1 MKNSALLIIDIQN
14 DFCESGALAVKD
26 ANSIIPVV
34 NNLIDYSNEINSFI
48 IATKDWHPLNHKS
61 FAINSCKE
69 IGEFGELEGLPQVF
83 WPIHCVQDTFGSE
96 FHKDLSP
103 IENIVYKGQDFLVD
117 SYSGFFDN
125 GKIHK
130 TDLDKT
136 LKEKGIKTL
145 YVVGLA
151 TDYCVKYSVLDAL
164 NLGYEVFLVE
174 DAIKGVNLSENDSQ
188 NAINEMT
195 NLGAKIIRSSDILK
209 VSFA

>member
-1 MKNSALLIIDIQN
+1 MKNSALLVIDIQN
-14 DFCESGALAVKD
+14 DFCEGGALAVKD

-34 NNLIDYSNEINSFI
+34 NKLIDYFKNIDSFI
-48 IATKDWHPLNHKS
+48 IATKDWHPINHRS

-96 FHKDLSP
+96 FHSDLLP
-103 IENIVYKGQDFLVD
+103 IENVIYKGQDFLVD

-130 TDLDKT
+130 TDLDKI
-136 LKEKGIKTL
+136 LKENEIKTL

-164 NLGYEVFLVE
+164 TLGYNVFLIE

-188 NAINEMT
+188 KAIDEMIAAGT
-195 NLGAKIIRSSDILK
+195 KLTKSSDIIK
-209 VSFA
+209 ETP

>member
-1 MKNSALLIIDIQN
+1 MKNSALLVIDIQN
-14 DFCESGALAVKD
+14 DFCEGGALAVKD

-34 NNLIDYSNEINSFI
+34 NKLIDYFKNIDSFI
-48 IATKDWHPLNHKS
+48 IATKDWHPINHRS

-96 FHKDLSP
+96 FHSDLLP
-103 IENIVYKGQDFLVD
+103 IENIIYKGQDFLVD

-130 TDLDKT
+130 TDLDKI
-136 LKEKGIKTL
+136 LKENEIKTL

-164 NLGYEVFLVE
+164 TLGYNVFLIE

-188 NAINEMT
+188 KAIDEMIVAGT
-195 NLGAKIIRSSDILK
+195 KLTKSSDIIK
-209 VSFA
+209 ETP

>member
-34 NNLIDYSNEINSFI
+34 NNLIDYFNKINSFI

-61 FAINSCKE
+61 FAINYCKE
-69 IGEFGELEGLPQVF
+69 IGEFGKLEGLPQVF

-103 IENIVYKGQDFLVD
+103 IENTIYKGQDFLVD

-136 LKEKGIKTL
+136 LKEKGIKAL

-195 NLGAKIIRSSDILK
+195 TSGAKLIKSSDILK
-209 VSFA
+209 RLP

>member
-1 MKNSALLIIDIQN
+1 M
-14 DFCESGALAVKD
+14 
-26 ANSIIPVV
+26 
-34 NNLIDYSNEINSFI
+34 
-48 IATKDWHPLNHKS
+48 
-61 FAINSCKE
+61 
-69 IGEFGELEGLPQVF
+69 F

-103 IENIVYKGQDFLVD
+103 IENTIYKGQDFLVD

-195 NLGAKIIRSSDILK
+195 TSGAKLIKSSDILK
-209 VSFA
+209 RLP

>member
-1 MKNSALLIIDIQN
+1 MKNSALLVIDIQN
-14 DFCESGALAVKD
+14 DFCEGGALAVKD

-34 NNLIDYSNEINSFI
+34 NKLIDYFKNIDSFI
-48 IATKDWHPLNHKS
+48 IATKDWHPINHRS

-96 FHKDLSP
+96 FHSDLLP
-103 IENIVYKGQDFLVD
+103 IENIIYKGQDFLVD

-130 TDLDKT
+130 TDLDKI
-136 LKEKGIKTL
+136 LKENEIKTL

-164 NLGYEVFLVE
+164 TLGYNVFLIE

-188 NAINEMT
+188 KAIDEMIAAGT
-195 NLGAKIIRSSDILK
+195 KLTKSSDIIK
-209 VSFA
+209 EIP

>member
-1 MKNSALLIIDIQN
+1 MKNSALLVIDIQN
-14 DFCESGALAVKD
+14 DFCEGGALAVKD

-34 NNLIDYSNEINSFI
+34 NKLIDYFKNIDSFI
-48 IATKDWHPLNHKS
+48 IATKDWHPINHRS

-96 FHKDLSP
+96 FHSDLLP
-103 IENIVYKGQDFLVD
+103 IENIIYKGQDFLVD

-130 TDLDKT
+130 TDLDKI
-136 LKEKGIKTL
+136 LKENEIKTL

-164 NLGYEVFLVE
+164 TLGYNVFLIE

-188 NAINEMT
+188 KAIDEMIAAGT
-195 NLGAKIIRSSDILK
+195 KLTKSSDIIK
-209 VSFA
+209 ETP

>member
-69 IGEFGELEGLPQVF
+69 IDEFGELEGLPQVF

-103 IENIVYKGQDFLVD
+103 IENTIYKGQDFLVD